1 MKGKGKRQMR
11 RRQRNLTERMQP
23 GRTPQRAF
31 FCCCWLA
38 LGLGAACG
46 RLAAAD
52 SPVRAAD
59 LKFDVLH
66 LQSRIVQG
74 RVLKEGPEG
83 VTLQLVYVNPGQPIR
98 IEEAGPPY
106 SWASIKRFERLSPA
120 ERERLSRFLVQKQ
133 GERDKFKRVLA
144 ALELKPAPWGKSPVG
159 GLSYASRRFMLLSNA
174 RPDIVRRGA
183 ERLEQIYAAFDDLLP
198 PRRPDAQATKILL
211 VESMA
216 EYEALLKEQGH
227 KLLNPAFFDSTR
239 NEILCASDLR
249 RLGEE
254 LQASREANE
263 KLRAELIALERELRR
278 KYGKLSDT
286 QQNEFK
292 EARRKILDTQ
302 KTNNE
307 IFERATT
314 RLFQTLY
321 HEAFHAYLANFVYP
335 PAEAEVPRWL
345 NEGLA
350 QIFETPVL
358 DGSELFVGQP
368 DADRLRRVQAALAA
382 GEFLSLTDLLKAGA
396 DHFLVSH
403 AGAQE
408 LSDRYY
414 LASWALAYYLA
425 THGKKL
431 GSPELDRY
439 VLALKKPGTEPL
451 AAFEQFVGRPL
462 PAFEKGYLHYL
473 RKLKANGGGAKQ

>member
-1 MKGKGKRQMR
+1 MLGR
-11 RRQRNLTERMQP
+11 RRNLTRRLQP
-23 GRTPQRAF
+23 CRTLPGQAVF
-31 FCCCWLA
+31 YCWLA
-38 LGLGAACG
+38 LGIGAVCS
-46 RLAAAD
+46 RLAVAD
-52 SPVRAAD
+52 APVRATD

-83 VTLQLVYVNPGQPIR
+83 VTLQLIYVNPGRPIR

-106 SWASIKRFERLSPA
+106 PWASIKRFERLSPA

-133 GERDKFKRVLA
+133 SEREKFKRLLA
-144 ALELKPAPWGKSPVG
+144 AIELKPAPWGKSPVG
-159 GLSYASRRFMLLSNA
+159 GLSYSSKRFTLLSNA

-183 ERLEQIYAAFDDLLP
+183 ERLEQIYAAFDDFLP
-198 PRRPDAQATKILL
+198 PRHADAQATKILL

-216 EYEALLKEQGH
+216 EYEALLKQQGH
-227 KLLNPAFFDSTR
+227 KLFNPALFDSAR

-263 KLRAELIALERELRR
+263 KLRADLIALERELRR
-278 KYGKLSDT
+278 KYGKLSDA

-292 EARRKILDTQ
+292 EARRKILGTQ
-302 KTNNE
+302 EANNE
-307 IFERATT
+307 IFARATA

-321 HEAFHAYLANFVYP
+321 HEAFHSYLANFVYP

-382 GEFLSLTDLLKAGA
+382 GEFLSLTDLLRAGA

-451 AAFEQFVGRPL
+451 AAFEQFSGRPL
-462 PAFEKGYLHYL
+462 PAFEKAYLQYL
-473 RKLKANGGGAKQ
+473 RKLKANGSSAKQ

>member
-1 MKGKGKRQMR
+1 
-11 RRQRNLTERMQP
+11 MQP
-23 GRTPQRAF
+23 CRTLRRAF
-31 FCCCWLA
+31 FCCYWLA

-46 RLAAAD
+46 RLAVAD
-52 SPVRAAD
+52 APVRAAD

-83 VTLQLVYVNPGQPIR
+83 VTLQLIYVNPGRPIR

-106 SWASIKRFERLSPA
+106 PWSSIKRFDRLAPA

-133 GERDKFKRVLA
+133 SEREKFKRLLA
-144 ALELKPAPWGKSPVG
+144 AIELKPAPWGKSPVG
-159 GLSYASRRFMLLSNA
+159 GLSYSSRRFTLLSNA
-174 RPDIVRRGA
+174 RPDIVRRAA

-198 PRRPDAQATKILL
+198 PRHPDAQATRILL

-216 EYEALLKEQGH
+216 EYEALLNEQGH
-227 KLLNPAFFDSTR
+227 KLLNPAFFDSAR

-254 LQASREANE
+254 LQTSREANE
-263 KLRAELIALERELRR
+263 KLRAQLIALERELKH
-278 KYGKLSDT
+278 KYGGLSKT
-286 QQNEFK
+286 QEKEFE
-292 EARRKILDTQ
+292 EARSKILGTQ

-307 IFERATT
+307 IFARATA

-321 HEAFHAYLANFVYP
+321 HESFHAYLANFVYP

-425 THGKKL
+425 TQGKKL
-431 GSPELDRY
+431 ASPELDRY
-439 VLALKKPGTEPL
+439 VTALKKPGTDPA
-451 AAFEQFVGRPL
+451 AAFEQFTGRAL
-462 PAFEKGYLHYL
+462 PDFEKAYLHYL
-473 RKLKANGGGAKQ
+473 RKLRANGGSAKQ